1 MKSLRRSL
9 YGCIVALSLLS
20 GIGLGCDALF
30 RPFLEPSPQPCAAGC
45 PVGQTCNAD
54 TQLCESPA
62 DLGSDLG
69 GTSDGGPTVPTGLSL
84 VAGGVGGSGNADD
97 TGADARFFQ
106 PSGLA
111 SDGSGALYVSDTQ
124 NHCIRKISTANNA
137 VSTLAGTCGSF
148 GTTNG
153 TGTNARFNSPKG
165 LVLDGAGNLFIADS
179 GNHVIRKLVLATLA
193 VSTFSGT
200 GSQGSADGTATTAQ
214 FKQPAGITLGPGGFL
229 LVADTGNHIIRKL
242 NINDGSVVILAG
254 IAGTTGAGDGPM
266 LTATFNQP
274 VGITTTMG
282 GPIYVTDM
290 GSHLLR
296 KLDSMNVTTVLGIN
310 SGGGYAEGGPG
321 VAQFKSPAGLFAL
334 DANTLLLTDSGN
346 HLIRRI
352 SLGTMASTVA
362 LAGAA
367 GVTGAEDG
375 GFAVARFNTPSAV
388 VGGGG
393 STVFVAEQQ
402 NHVIRALDLNTN
414 RVSTSAGL
422 APHLGA
428 ADGVGFLA
436 RFNMPLGVGSDEQ
449 GNLYIAD
456 TSNHTIRKLNQAT
469 GSVTTIAG
477 TATQSGQVG
486 GIGAAARFFSP
497 WAVVGDGAGSLYISD
512 TGNHAIRKLELASGT
527 VTTLAGNLTNTAA
540 TPGSS
545 DGDGTAA
552 SFNRPVGLAYDGQG
566 SLFVADSANNT
577 LRQIAVASGRVT
589 TVAGLAGAAD
599 NVINASGS
607 SARFS
612 SPYGVA
618 CDRKGNVYVSD
629 STGHVI
635 RKVVVATRTVT
646 TLAGT
651 AGQSGLVN
659 GSGTGTR
666 FYNPL
671 GISIDLAG
679 FLYVADSTNYAIRRI
694 DVNTSSVTT
703 YVSQSPARSG
713 VKLGPLPGRLNNP
726 GSVLWLDGS
735 GLILIDAAENAV
747 LRAL

>member
-1 MKSLRRSL
+1 M
-9 YGCIVALSLLS
+9 
-20 GIGLGCDALF
+20 
-30 RPFLEPSPQPCAAGC
+30 
-45 PVGQTCNAD
+45 
-54 TQLCESPA
+54 
-62 DLGSDLG
+62 
-69 GTSDGGPTVPTGLSL
+69 
-84 VAGGVGGSGNADD
+84 
-97 TGADARFFQ
+97 
-106 PSGLA
+106 
-111 SDGSGALYVSDTQ
+111 
-124 NHCIRKISTANNA
+124 
-137 VSTLAGTCGSF
+137 
-148 GTTNG
+148 
-153 TGTNARFNSPKG
+153 
-165 LVLDGAGNLFIADS
+165 
-179 GNHVIRKLVLATLA
+179 
-193 VSTFSGT
+193 
-200 GSQGSADGTATTAQ
+200 
-214 FKQPAGITLGPGGFL
+214 
-229 LVADTGNHIIRKL
+229 
-242 NINDGSVVILAG
+242 
-254 IAGTTGAGDGPM
+254 
-266 LTATFNQP
+266 
-274 VGITTTMG
+274 
-282 GPIYVTDM
+282 
-290 GSHLLR
+290 
-296 KLDSMNVTTVLGIN
+296 
-310 SGGGYAEGGPG
+310 
-321 VAQFKSPAGLFAL
+321 AQFKSPAGLFAL

-422 APHLGA
+422 ALIRCRRWGGLLGPLQHA
-428 ADGVGFLA
+428 AGSRQRRTRQSIHRRHQQSHDPQAQPGYRQRHDHRRHRYPVRPG
-436 RFNMPLGVGSDEQ
+436 RWHRRGGPL
-449 GNLYIAD
+449 
-456 TSNHTIRKLNQAT
+456 
-469 GSVTTIAG
+469 
-477 TATQSGQVG
+477 
-486 GIGAAARFFSP
+486 FSP

-646 TLAGT
+646 TPAGT

-735 GLILIDAAENAV
+735 GPI
-747 LRAL
+747 